1 MNIAI
6 QGIQGSFHHIVA
18 SKYFGDKINLTECM
32 SFSEIP
38 QLIMSGQVDAAVM
51 AIENTSAGA
60 ILSNY
65 ALIDNHNLNIKG
77 EFYLPMIHNLMV
89 LKGQTIDDIHEVWSH
104 PIAIQHCKRFFQEHP
119 NLKIIEERD
128 TASVA
133 KYIKDNNV
141 KGIAA
146 IASKK
151 AAEIFDLEILEREI
165 QNDRYNMTRFFILT
179 KKREH
184 QPDDYL
190 NTKASLKFITHHE
203 LGNLAEI
210 LNVCV
215 KHKLNLSK
223 IQSIPIHEEPWNY
236 AFFIDL
242 IFDDYHK
249 YCQALLELEPRVE
262 SLKILGEYFESKPKF
277 QQLTA

>member
-18 SKYFGDKINLTECM
+18 SEFFGDDVQLTHCM

-38 QLIMSGQVDAAVM
+38 ELIIKNQVDAAGM
-51 AIENTSAGA
+51 AIENSNAGA

-65 ALIDNHNLNIKG
+65 SLIDSHDLNIKG
-77 EFYLPMIHNLMV
+77 EYFLPMIHNLMA
-89 LKGQTIDDIHEVWSH
+89 LEGQSIDDIREVWSH
-104 PIAIQHCKRFFQEHP
+104 PIAIQHCKQFFKEHP
-119 NLKIIEERD
+119 HIKIIEERD

-133 KYIKDNNV
+133 KHIKDNQL
-141 KGIAA
+141 KGVAA

-151 AAEIFDLEILEREI
+151 AAEIFGLSILQEEI
-165 QNDRYNMTRFFILT
+165 QNDRHNMTRFFILT

-190 NTKASLKFITHHE
+190 NNKASLKFITHHK

-215 KHKLNLSK
+215 KYELNLSK
-223 IQSIPIHEEPWNY
+223 IQSIPITEEPWHY

-242 IFDDYHK
+242 SFDDYHK
-249 YCQALLELEPRVE
+249 YCSALLELEPRVD
-262 SLKILGEYFESKPKF
+262 SLKILGEYLESKPKF
-277 QQLTA
+277 HQMTA

>member
-6 QGIQGSFHHIVA
+6 QGIQGSFHHLVA
-18 SKYFGDKINLTECM
+18 LDFFGNDITLTECM

-38 QLIMSGQVDAAVM
+38 ELVITNQVDAAIM
-51 AIENTSAGA
+51 AIENSNAGA

-65 ALIDNHNLNIKG
+65 ALIDNNDLNIKG
-77 EFYLPMIHNLMV
+77 EFYLPMIHNLMA
-89 LKGQTIDDIHEVWSH
+89 LKGQTIDDIKEVWSH
-104 PIAIQHCKRFFQEHP
+104 PIAIQHCKQFFKDHP
-119 NLKIIEERD
+119 TIKIIEERD

-133 KYIKDNNV
+133 KHIKENKL
-141 KGIAA
+141 KGVAA

-151 AAEIFDLEILEREI
+151 AAEIFGLTILEEEI
-165 QNDRYNMTRFFILT
+165 QNDRHNMTRFFVLT

-190 NTKASLKFITHHE
+190 NNKASLKFVTHHQ

-210 LNVCV
+210 LNICV
-215 KHKLNLSK
+215 KHNLNLSK
-223 IQSIPIHEEPWNY
+223 IQSIPITEEPWHY

-242 IFDDYHK
+242 CFDNYHK
-249 YCQALLELEPRVE
+249 YCQALLEIEPRVD
-262 SLKILGEYFESKPKF
+262 SLKILGEYLESKPKF
-277 QQLTA
+277 HKMTA

>member
-18 SKYFGDKINLTECM
+18 SEFFGDDITLTQCM

-38 QLIMSGQVDAAVM
+38 ELITTNKVDAAVM
-51 AIENTSAGA
+51 AIENSNAGA

-65 ALIDNHNLNIKG
+65 ALIDNHDLNIKG
-77 EFYLPMIHNLMV
+77 EVYLPMIHNLMAY
-89 LKGQTIDDIHEVWSH
+89 KGQTIQDIKEVWSH
-104 PIAIQHCKRFFQEHP
+104 PIAIQHCKQFFKDHP
-119 NLKIIEERD
+119 DIKIIEERD

-133 KYIKDNNV
+133 KYIKDNNL

-151 AAEIFDLEILEREI
+151 AAEIFELDILEEEI
-165 QNDRYNMTRFFILT
+165 QNDRHNMTRFFVLT

-190 NTKASLKFITHHE
+190 NNKASLKFITHHQ

-215 KHKLNLSK
+215 KYQLNLSK
-223 IQSIPIHEEPWNY
+223 IQSIPIAEEPWHY
-236 AFFIDL
+236 GFFIDL
-242 IFDDYHK
+242 TFDDYHK
-249 YCQALLELEPRVE
+249 YCQALLELEPKVD
-262 SLKILGEYFESKPKF
+262 SLKILGEYLESKPKF
-277 QQLTA
+277 NKMTA